1 MTPYIATFFSHFGAI
16 RFSKEL
22 KAAGLTGT
30 MMPVP
35 RKVSSSCGTCVRFAA
50 ESLPALPDDDVEQLF
65 RLVGEEYEL
74 VRDRI

>member
-1 MTPYIATFFSHFGAI
+1 MTTYIATFFSHFGAI

-22 KAAGLTGT
+22 KAAGLTGP